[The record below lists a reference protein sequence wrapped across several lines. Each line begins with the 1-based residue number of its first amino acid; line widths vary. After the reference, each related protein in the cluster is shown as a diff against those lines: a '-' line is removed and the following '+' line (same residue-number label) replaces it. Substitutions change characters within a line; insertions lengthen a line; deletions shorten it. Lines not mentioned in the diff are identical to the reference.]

1 VRSHEASS
9 GPGRRQREL
18 SLWKELPAA
27 FAEAGSWASPRCRE
41 YAPAGPTLSVNGLHH
56 SSKLAQQACQF
67 VLLTDGMRIDRDM
80 SVADTRVEALSKV
93 PLFSSLSGRQLRKL
107 SKSALEDRYVEGAVV
122 VHQGGRTETMF
133 VILEGTVRIVRDGR
147 TIARRSVGE
156 FFGEIAV
163 IDGRPR
169 AGTVI
174 AETPL
179 RCVVFYRRALKEMV
193 IEEPQAAWS
202 MLEALASRVR
212 EK

>member
-1 VRSHEASS
+1 V
-9 GPGRRQREL
+9 
-18 SLWKELPAA
+18 
-27 FAEAGSWASPRCRE
+27 
-41 YAPAGPTLSVNGLHH
+41 
-56 SSKLAQQACQF
+56 
-67 VLLTDGMRIDRDM
+67 
-80 SVADTRVEALSKV
+80 SVADKRAEALSKV
-93 PLFSSLSGRQLRKL
+93 PVFANFSGRQLKKASRW
-107 SKSALEDRYVEGAVV
+107 AIEDRYEEGTVIV
-122 VHQGGRTETMF
+122 QQGGRTETMF
-133 VILEGTVRIVRDGR
+133 VILEGRVRIVRDGR

-179 RCVVFYRRALKEMV
+179 WCLVFDRRELKEMV
-193 IEEPQAAWS
+193 MGDPQAAWS